1 MKKLSLLF
9 FIFLI
14 GSVCRGEALTDP
26 IKLSEF
32 ASPSM
37 RWRPVPLWFWNN
49 TEVKEDS
56 LLVQLDGI

>member
-1 MKKLSLLF
+1 MLF
-9 FIFLI
+9 SYEKTEFVIFIFLI

-37 RWRPVPLWFWNN
+37 RWRPVPLWF
-49 TEVKEDS
+49 
-56 LLVQLDGI
+56 GIIQK